1 MERRKTRQVRV
12 GDIIIGGDAPISVQ
26 SMTKTDTRDVKATV
40 NQIRRLEEAGCDLIR
55 VAVPDAEAAGVLG
68 KIKKAIKIPLVAD
81 IHFDYRLALEAI
93 RQGVDKLR
101 INPGNIKNKEKV
113 SQIVKAAKEKGVP
126 IRVGVNAG
134 SVDKSISDFGFRISD
149 SKPSIRNSQSA
160 IRNDETIRDPQSIS
174 ISDLGFRISDSKS
187 SIRNPQFAIRNDE
200 TIRNPQSAIRNP
212 ELLAASA
219 INHLRILEELDFYD
233 TVISVKATSVFET
246 IETYQ
251 LLAKSLDYP
260 FHIGITEA
268 GTAGYGTVKSSVGIG
283 SLLTQGLGDTLRV
296 SLTADPAEEVK
307 VGRAI
312 LKSLGLVNEPE
323 IISCPTCGRCQI
335 DLIRIARE
343 VENRVEA
350 LGLTKPLKIAVM
362 GCVVNGPGEAKE
374 ADIGLCGGKGIG
386 VIFRRGE
393 SVRKVPEI
401 EMVDALIDE
410 VEKEMA

>member
-1 MERRKTRQVRV
+1 MERRKTRRVRV

-26 SMTKTDTRDVKATV
+26 SMTKTDTRDVPATV
-40 NQIRRLEEAGCDLIR
+40 NQIRQLEEAGCDLVR

-68 KIKKAIKIPLVAD
+68 KIKKAIKIPLIAD

-101 INPGNIKNKEKV
+101 INPGNIKDREKV
-113 SQIVKAAKEKGVP
+113 SRIVQAAKEKGIP
-126 IRVGVNAG
+126 IRIGVNAG
-134 SVDKSISDFGFRISD
+134 SVDRSIFISDFAPTSWVPGISD
-149 SKPSIRNSQSA
+149 FNSAFPGTHEVGAPSRVPTKWV
-160 IRNDETIRDPQSIS
+160 RH
-174 ISDLGFRISDSKS
+174 
-187 SIRNPQFAIRNDE
+187 
-200 TIRNPQSAIRNP
+200 P

-219 INHLRILEELDFYD
+219 INHLRILEALDFYD

-251 LLAKSLDYP
+251 LLAECVEYP

-268 GTAGYGTVKSSVGIG
+268 GPVGYGTVKSSVGIG
-283 SLLTQGLGDTLRV
+283 ALLTQGLGDTLRV
-296 SLTADPAEEVK
+296 SLTADPLEEVK

-335 DLIRIARE
+335 DLIRIVQE
-343 VENRVEA
+343 VEQRVEA
-350 LGLTKPLKIAVM
+350 LGQTKPLKIAVM

-374 ADIGLCGGKGIG
+374 ADIGLCAGKGVG
-386 VIFRRGE
+386 MIFRRGE
-393 SVRKVPEI
+393 SVRKVPEG
-401 EMVDALIDE
+401 EMVEALIE
-410 VEKEMA
+410 EIGSFYPR